1 MTLIVEF
8 ARAHRVALLAGLL
21 TAAFAAA
28 GWFEQFEYWSLS
40 RLFELRGARAPTLPI
55 VIVSVDQ
62 STLSELNEQWPF
74 ARGRHADLIR
84 AIIPGKPRAIVL
96 DLNFDEP
103 SLRGPADDAQ
113 LAEAVASAGNVL
125 LASVYGIDIQP
136 FYRRDA
142 LNVPIPELRRGAAA
156 VGLVNAPIE
165 SDGQIHRM
173 PVRLTLPF
181 GEMPTLIVAAHG
193 YLAKLGLRG
202 APLPRTNDVLINYRG
217 GPKTFPWISYYR
229 VLRGEIPASYWSDR
243 IVMVG
248 VTSPLLHD
256 RFATPFARN
265 GEMPGV
271 EILANELETLM
282 TGNWLREVSLAVSVV
297 LAVVF
302 ALVGSVVAVHVPGAR
317 SVLLAGALWIAV
329 SVTTFAAF
337 AVADVWIHDLPLSF
351 ALILG
356 YIGRCVDSAKLERPA
371 VVA

>member
-1 MTLIVEF
+1 MTLIVKF
-8 ARAHRVALLAGLL
+8 ARAHRVALLAGL
-21 TAAFAAA
+21 
-28 GWFEQFEYWSLS
+28 
-40 RLFELRGARAPTLPI
+40 
-55 VIVSVDQ
+55 
-62 STLSELNEQWPF
+62 
-74 ARGRHADLIR
+74 
-84 AIIPGKPRAIVL
+84 PGKPRAIVL

-125 LASVYGIDIQP
+125 LAAVYGIDIQP

-142 LNVPIPELRRGAAA
+142 LGVPIAELRRGAAA

-173 PVRLTLPF
+173 PIRLTLPF

-302 ALVGSVVAVHVPGAR
+302 ALVGSVVAVHVRGAR

-329 SVTTFAAF
+329 SATTFAAF